1 MAWITGPQQV
11 EALFALRR
19 PTGGRQLK
27 TTERETGRDR
37 AADERP
43 FAEGLRCL
51 PGTRGD
57 SDLRH
62 FTCAD
67 IATQTENLFLGA
79 VD

>member
-1 MAWITGPQQV
+1 LDNPGRNKSKRY
-11 EALFALRR
+11 LRCGDQPAGASSKPPKEKLGATVQ
-19 PTGGRQLK
+19 PTSV
-27 TTERETGRDR
+27 
-37 AADERP
+37 P

-67 IATQTENLFLGA
+67 VAAQTKNLFLGA